1 VAQSFQQMS
10 WYRGDCAS
18 CGFGAKHSNFRGR
31 RSGYGIPDPCFVELR
46 KDRPKSDDRICQK
59 CYNDHEAGRRSEAVP
74 LATPQPQ
81 QIRSRSGSLDGSH
94 WTTDSSERAAK
105 MMRRLNSGE
114 RVIPFDL
121 HVEKLEEMKVA
132 SRVAAEAQ
140 LCELQTTESDFRDSF
155 VVQRYLKCK
164 RVPEDDKAMLVKR
177 LVEWYKAKPS
187 RERAL
192 LFRDLSNRAAQ
203 ELAEISSRTM
213 AKARDVNFKRPERKA
228 GSRKTKS
235 GFGVDEVERII
246 AAACLNSRFCE
257 VRSWITHAGDR
268 SERHFEA
275 VALVDGRTMWKELCK
290 QHGDFCCLRT
300 FYNHLPGFYVPSK
313 KERCVCKRCKK
324 GRSYLDSISM
334 LVSVLR
340 ETFGGEEKDIE
351 VIEILKDVRLKLVEL
366 YGHLDKEFV
375 LEIADGRHANNCQK
389 CGLLEVIPG
398 MLNDVMARIG
408 RRKVQIS
415 PKVWASVFPGKE
427 LPPDGNSRME
437 KLFEFLQLWDDRTK
451 PFVDHLRLKADR
463 ICALEAD
470 VAALERERDTE
481 VWYTDYM
488 MTVKLRGTQQET
500 EEDFLAKDVANNLG
514 FMRVYWDKGEI
525 WREYWDFVFE
535 GSKDIQ
541 TTLQIQ
547 LRLHQIVEAHRL
559 SQGLP
564 RLRILKIWG
573 DNAGDFKGGDI
584 WDQWQKQLKG
594 ENVAEHG
601 GLERVEMKY
610 HAAGE
615 GKTEL
620 DAHFGHLTT
629 ERRRRERA
637 KMERRNVADLL
648 DSMRG
653 IEATH
658 VVHVELGMEE
668 QSRFYATA
676 KNINA
681 LHEVH
686 LTRNGIQ
693 GRPDTQAEFE
703 QVNLGIVRERK
714 SKRAREKKA
723 SVLAGVEQV
732 TNVQLC
738 QTCYN
743 PAKKDEDL
751 SAWIRCEN
759 CERSWHKTCIGIK
772 ADVPLEDIEW
782 KTCRDCGGKDPKG
795 EMLEKRR
802 KAPICNVCGFL
813 VRGNKHDG
821 CKQQRIQQ
829 VEAQRTQA
837 AHVISRFDPF
847 VARKP
852 KSLSDEKRKSKK
864 MRRRRAKK
872 ERIVKI
878 NLEEAFGEH
887 L

>member
-1 VAQSFQQMS
+1 
-10 WYRGDCAS
+10 
-18 CGFGAKHSNFRGR
+18 
-31 RSGYGIPDPCFVELR
+31 
-46 KDRPKSDDRICQK
+46 
-59 CYNDHEAGRRSEAVP
+59 
-74 LATPQPQ
+74 
-81 QIRSRSGSLDGSH
+81 
-94 WTTDSSERAAK
+94 
-105 MMRRLNSGE
+105 
-114 RVIPFDL
+114 
-121 HVEKLEEMKVA
+121 
-132 SRVAAEAQ
+132 
-140 LCELQTTESDFRDSF
+140 
-155 VVQRYLKCK
+155 
-164 RVPEDDKAMLVKR
+164 
-177 LVEWYKAKPS
+177 
-187 RERAL
+187 
-192 LFRDLSNRAAQ
+192 
-203 ELAEISSRTM
+203 M
-213 AKARDVNFKRPERKA
+213 AKARNVNYKRPERRV
-228 GSRKTKS
+228 GRRKTKS

-257 VRSWITHAGDR
+257 VRSWVTHAGDS

-290 QHGDFCCLRT
+290 QYGDFCCLRT

-375 LEIADGRHANNCQK
+375 LEIADGRHADNCRK
-389 CGLLEVIPG
+389 CSLLEVIPG
-398 MLNDVMARIG
+398 MLSDVMAQIG

-415 PKVWASVFPGKE
+415 PTVWASVFPGKE
-427 LPPDGNSRME
+427 RPLDGNAREE
-437 KLFEFLQLWDDRTK
+437 KLLEFLQLWDDRTG

-470 VAALERERDTE
+470 VAALEHEHDTE

-500 EEDFLAKDVANNLG
+500 EEDFLSKEVANNLG
-514 FMRVYWDKGEI
+514 FMRVYWDEGEI

-547 LRLHQIVEAHRL
+547 LRLHQIVEGHRL
-559 SQGLP
+559 SLGLP
-564 RLRILKIWG
+564 RLRVLKIWG

-584 WDQWQKQLKG
+584 WDQWQKQLRG
-594 ENVAEHG
+594 DNVFAAEGSNVPATTG
-601 GLERVEMKY
+601 GLERVELKY

-620 DAHFGHLTT
+620 DAHFGHLTM

-637 KMERRNVADLL
+637 KMERRNFADLL
-648 DSMRG
+648 ESMKG
-653 IEATH
+653 IEATY
-658 VVHVELGMEE
+658 VVRVELGMEE

-676 KNINA
+676 NNINA

-693 GRPDTQAEFE
+693 GRPDTRAGFQ

-714 SKRAREKKA
+714 SKRAREEKA
-723 SVLAGVEQV
+723 SVLAGIEQAKDV
-732 TNVQLC
+732 ALC
-738 QTCYN
+738 QTCFN
-743 PAKKDEDL
+743 PAKKGEDL
-751 SAWIRCEN
+751 STWIQCEN
-759 CERSWHKTCIGIK
+759 CDRSWHKTCVGMK
-772 ADVPLEDIEW
+772 ADVPLDDIAW
-782 KTCRDCGGKDPKG
+782 KTCSDCGGKDPKG

-802 KAPICNVCGFL
+802 KAPICSFCGLL

-821 CKQQRIQQ
+821 CKQQRIEQ

-837 AHVISRFDPF
+837 ARVISRFDPLTK
-847 VARKP
+847 RKL

-864 MRRRRAKK
+864 LRRRRAKK
-872 ERIVKI
+872 ERIVKV